1 MFVCTIILI
10 AAILSFIVSIVLS
23 IIAISKIK
31 RFSNQYDII
40 QNLLY
45 YLEKDSRFTNTTL
58 SSLSSSIDEIDHKLQ
73 QLSESFDKSN
83 NTPQPKRLPTP
94 SDEEAITKTITD
106 QIATEVAL
114 ASDLRSP
121 YKSALNDIILRVVET
136 YPDIDIEY
144 LVRKTVSIIEL
155 YSKR

>member
-10 AAILSFIVSIVLS
+10 AAILSFILSIVLS
-23 IIAISKIK
+23 INVISKIK
-31 RFSNQYDII
+31 RFSNQYDVI

-94 SDEEAITKTITD
+94 ADEEAITKTITD

>member
-23 IIAISKIK
+23 IIVLLKIK
-31 RFSNQYDII
+31 RFSNQYDVI

-83 NTPQPKRLPTP
+83 NTPKPKRLPTP